1 MLGGYSWDTSS
12 ITRKPICM
20 PCRRSSGADAAARG
34 IFAGSGT
41 DSIAIGVHVG
51 GDRQTIDHSIFV
63 PEMFDHAIA
72 PEFPPAINGITRR
85 SVPDTTLAIDAVS
98 RSFGELLAQSVD
110 SLRRSHTSG
119 VGGEADMSTS
129 LKRRD

>member
-1 MLGGYSWDTSS
+1 
-12 ITRKPICM
+12 M
-20 PCRRSSGADAAARG
+20 PLPRG

-41 DSIAIGVHVG
+41 DSVAIGVHVG
-51 GDRQTIDHSIFV
+51 GDRQAIDHSIFV

-98 RSFGELLAQSVD
+98 RSFGD
-110 SLRRSHTSG
+110 FRFG
-119 VGGEADMSTS
+119 P
-129 LKRRD
+129 KRRFAASQSYVRSRG